1 MGRQGSS
8 SKTDGIKKEKITISL
23 RAIFKGERASPKSHA
38 KLNRKLKKRALTQ
51 RQQKKE
57 NILRHAYCS

>member
-23 RAIFKGERASPKSHA
+23 WAILKGERASSKSHA
-38 KLNRKLKKRALTQ
+38 KLNRKLKKRALT
-51 RQQKKE
+51 
-57 NILRHAYCS
+57 